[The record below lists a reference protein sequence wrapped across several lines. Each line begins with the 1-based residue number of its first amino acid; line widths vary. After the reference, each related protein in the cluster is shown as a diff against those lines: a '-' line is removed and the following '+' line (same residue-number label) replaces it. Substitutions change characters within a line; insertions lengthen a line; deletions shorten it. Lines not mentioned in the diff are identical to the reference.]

1 MRTAGQGQ
9 AAVPRER
16 VRRRRKDSLPE
27 LFFLGCR
34 ENIPRTVTKVER
46 YPEVPGLR
54 LGASGFA
61 VGRAAAHRGFVLRE
75 MGECVPPNQHPLCP
89 CILPGGGKG

>member
-16 VRRRRKDSLPE
+16 VRRRRSDSLPG
-27 LFFLGCR
+27 LANLGRR

-46 YPEVPGLR
+46 YPEVPGPR

-61 VGRAAAHRGFVLRE
+61 VGRVLRTAVLFCAD
-75 MGECVPPNQHPLCP
+75 GGLCAP
-89 CILPGGGKG
+89 KTNRREYL

>member
-16 VRRRRKDSLPE
+16 VRRRRSDGLPE
-27 LFFLGCR
+27 PPVLGR
-34 ENIPRTVTKVER
+34 WENISRTVTKVER
-46 YPEVPGLR
+46 YPEVPRPR

-61 VGRAAAHRGFVLRE
+61 VGRVLRTAVLFCAK
-75 MGECVPPNQHPLCP
+75 GGCVWPHTSPYGR
-89 CILPGGGKG
+89 ILGGKYI

>member
-16 VRRRRKDSLPE
+16 VRRRRSDGLPE
-27 LFFLGCR
+27 PSVLGR
-34 ENIPRTVTKVER
+34 WENISRTVTKVER
-46 YPEVPGLR
+46 YPEVPRPR

-61 VGRAAAHRGFVLRE
+61 VGRVLRTRGFVLR
-75 MGECVPPNQHPLCP
+75 GRGNVCP
-89 CILPGGGKG
+89 QIKSGGNFL

>member
-16 VRRRRKDSLPE
+16 VRRRRRDSVPA

-34 ENIPRTVTKVER
+34 EKIPRTVTKVER

-61 VGRAAAHRGFVLRE
+61 VECAAAPRGFVLRE
-75 MGECVPPNQHPLCP
+75 MGECVPPN
-89 CILPGGGKG
+89 